1 MKNLKAH
8 NELLLCKS
16 TGQDGIN
23 SDRYG
28 FCFGVGTG
36 GSGLEG

>member
-1 MKNLKAH
+1 LKAH

-28 FCFGVGTG
+28 FLDGVGTG
-36 GSGLEG
+36 GNGWDG